1 LNTLSKQFVWIATA
15 LFLGFTK
22 LAWGQKLPTIELQAG
37 LYKITAEVAANQ
49 ASRQL
54 GLMHRNFMPT
64 DEGMLFVFEYPATH
78 CFWMRNTRI
87 PLAIAFIADDGKIV
101 NIEEMKAM
109 NEDNHC
115 PSKPVRFAL
124 EMNQAWFAKRNIS
137 AGHTIS
143 GLPTR

>member
-1 LNTLSKQFVWIATA
+1 MVAA
-15 LFLGFTK
+15 LLLGFTK
-22 LAWGQKLPTIELQAG
+22 LAWAQRLPTVELQAG

-54 GLMHRNFMPT
+54 GLMHRNFIPM
-64 DEGMLFVFEYPATH
+64 DEGMLFVFEYRDTH
-78 CFWMRNTRI
+78 CFWLCISRI
-87 PLAIAFIADDGKIV
+87 RLDIAFIADDGKIV

-124 EMNQAWFAKRNIS
+124 EMNQAWFTKRNIS
-137 AGHTIS
+137 AGHTIY
-143 GLPTR
+143 GLPTP